1 VIKGSVKGKGKG
13 KVGKGKRGRLEGE
26 RGGDWKGG
34 K

>member
-1 VIKGSVKGKGKG
+1 VIQGSVKGKG

-26 RGGDWKGG
+26 GGGDWKGG